1 MRPTRPAQP
10 RLRTAAVLLAY
21 GSMYRYCAV
30 VACLRAAGLDCAVG
44 RSSHLRTAA
53 VPLLYCTVA
62 VCLRAADL
70 ECAVGRTSHVPRI
83 GAPQGTVHIHY
94 AALVGVRHSLRYT
107 AGLR

>member
-1 MRPTRPAQP
+1 M
-10 RLRTAAVLLAY
+10 AAALLAY
-21 GSMYRYCAV
+21 GMYRYCAV